1 MIRIVRIVTRLNIGG
16 PAHHVTVLASGLD
29 RRAFQTLMVVG
40 QPAPEEGDLT
50 AAARRVGHVVTI
62 PELGRSMRPWQD
74 VIAWIRVF
82 TVLMRVQPDI
92 VHTHMAK
99 AGALGRSATAVL
111 NVTRWVLGKPRCRV
125 LHTFHGHVLE
135 GYFSPLATRGFLS
148 CERWLARQSDRLIA
162 INHSVRDALK
172 ERRIGRS
179 NQVVVIPLG
188 LSLNRLLELNGHQET
203 VGSEARVWR
212 LGIVGRLVPIKN
224 HALLFEALQQLR
236 QRAPSLRWTLEVFGD
251 GELRGALEETARRFG
266 LEASVRFAGWQQQT
280 PDIYGHLDIICLSS
294 NNEGSPV
301 ALIEALA
308 ATTPVIGTGVGGV
321 GELLGGH
328 CAPGE
333 PFHVVPRGIVV
344 RPSDPAAFAQAL
356 EWAMT
361 HPIEHAQTAQAGH
374 QYVRETFTANR
385 LVNDIDRLYRQL
397 VTAE

>member
-16 PAHHVTVLASGLD
+16 PAHHVTLLASGLD

-74 VIAWIRVF
+74 VVAWIRVF

-111 NVTRWVLGKPRCRV
+111 NVMRWLSGKSRCRI

-148 CERWLARQSDRLIA
+148 CERWLARRSDRLIA
-162 INHSVRDALK
+162 INQSVRDALRQ
-172 ERRIGRS
+172 RRIGRS
-179 NQVVVIPLG
+179 NQVMVIPLG

-203 VGSEARVWR
+203 AASEARVWK
-212 LGIVGRLVPIKN
+212 LGMIGRLVPIKN
-224 HALLFEALQQLR
+224 HRLFFDALRQLR
-236 QRAPSLRWTLEVFGD
+236 ERAPSLRWTLDVFGD
-251 GELRGALEETARRFG
+251 GELRGALEGVVHQLGFE
-266 LEASVRFAGWQQQT
+266 EAVHFVGWQQHL
-280 PDIYGHLDIICLSS
+280 PNIYSNLDIVCLSS

-308 ATTPVIGTGVGGV
+308 ATKPVIGTDVGGV
-321 GELLGGH
+321 GELLAGH
-328 CAPGE
+328 CAPEE
-333 PFHVVPRGIVV
+333 PFHVAPRGIVV
-344 RPSDPAAFAQAL
+344 RPRDPEAFAQAL
-356 EWAMT
+356 KWAMT
-361 HPIEHAQTAQAGH
+361 HPLEHARTAQEGH
-374 QYVRETFTANR
+374 HYVRETFAANR
-385 LVNDIDRLYRQL
+385 LVQDIDRLYRQL